1 MTPLQL
7 RMGRAALEL
16 TQAELAEEA
25 GVPSSQVVRYERGG
39 GIASDAHVTALRQV
53 LEAAGVVF
61 SGVDGARLPATT
73 GE

>member
-16 TQAELAEEA
+16 TPAELAEEA
-25 GVPSSQVVRYERGG
+25 EVPSSEIVRYERGG
-39 GIASDAHVTALRQV
+39 GIASAAYVAALRHV

-61 SGVDGARLPATT
+61 SGVDGARLAATT
-73 GE
+73 GK

>member
-7 RMGRAALEL
+7 RMARAALEW

-25 GVPSSQVVRYERGG
+25 GMPSNQIVRFERRG
-39 GIASDAHVTALRQV
+39 GIACEAHVAALRQV

-61 SGVDGARLPATT
+61 SGADGVRLPATT
-73 GE
+73 SE

>member
-25 GVPSSQVVRYERGG
+25 EVPSSQIVRYERGG
-39 GIASDAHVTALRQV
+39 GIASEAHVAALRLV

-61 SGVDGARLPATT
+61 SGVDGVRLPATT
-73 GE
+73 SD